1 MVVKKKTVIEKARKA
16 AGVSQQQL
24 ARWAGTT
31 QSSISEYESRK
42 KSPTL
47 AVVERLLEEL
57 EVEIAVR
64 PVVAFDVVHD
74 PVIGQYLV
82 PERLWSVPLPD
93 CFSRVVVL
101 GHLFGRTRP
110 RVWDL
115 SIEDQRIEFYEWAVL
130 HGTPDL
136 LMDSVDGV
144 LLMQVW
150 ARMNI
155 PDVLRAAWQPV
166 LDATTV
172 SQDTPPR
179 DPGEASAWLANELG
193 VDWTPPRRRKSRRK
207 HGD

>member
-1 MVVKKKTVIEKARKA
+1 MVVRKTTVIEKARKA
-16 AGVSQQQL
+16 AGVSQQLL

-31 QSSISEYESRK
+31 QSSISEYESRR

-47 AVVERLLEEL
+47 AVVERLLDEL
-57 EVEIAVR
+57 EVELTVR
-64 PVVAFDVVHD
+64 PVVTFDVVHD

-101 GHLFGRTRP
+101 GQLFGRTRP

-115 SIEDQRIEFYEWAVL
+115 SVEDQRIDFFEWAVV
-130 HGTPDL
+130 HGSAEL

-150 ARMNI
+150 AHMNI
-155 PDVLRAAWQPV
+155 PEVVRAAWQPV
-166 LDATTV
+166 LDATTA
-172 SQDTPPR
+172 SQDAAPR
-179 DPGEASAWLANELG
+179 DPGGVSAWFANELG
-193 VDWTPPRRRKSRRK
+193 VDWRPPRRRKHQRESE
-207 HGD
+207 G